1 MLLHTQLTL
10 WVKNSYISN
19 FKSVA
24 SFTFKFAVLQWRIQA
39 QFLFLLF
46 CMWLFSLEKVIGMLF

>member
-19 FKSVA
+19 LKSVA
-24 SFTFKFAVLQWRIQA
+24 SLKFAVLQWLIQA
-39 QFLFLLF
+39 QFLILLF
-46 CMWLFSLEKVIGMLF
+46 CMWLFSLEKVIIGMLF